1 MLYKFIS
8 ENEIK
13 PYKGG
18 FIVIDNRIYTNPTE
32 EKIKEAGFKPLAEVE
47 MPEYD
52 EAKEYVAITYKDGEN
67 EITPVYEVIAMEFE
81 EIESEV

>member
-18 FIVIDNRIYTNPTE
+18 FIVLANRIFTNPTE
-32 EKIKEAGFKPLAEVE
+32 EKIKEAGFEPLAEVE

-52 EAKEYVAITYKDGEN
+52 EATEYVTTTYKDGEN
-67 EITPVYEVIAMEFE
+67 EITPIYTVNAIEFE
-81 EIESEV
+81 EGEN